1 MFNVNVLPRLINLN
15 SYPSDSDTVI
25 HYLTQGIGIV
35 YDLLLDG
42 ERIPVNH
49 QLQQAWNV
57 SDEELQSA
65 AIKNA
70 SKLYSVHIE
79 SLSGRIDSLS
89 GNQSNVNE
97 TEVTGPMVVFWK
109 PLGMSY
115 GAASILLPETQL
127 RLWEMFP
134 NGFLLLPC
142 SIHEWIAVSCDDLTE
157 EELEYQ
163 QNMVR
168 DVNKNVVIPVDR
180 LSDEIYTLTPDGQM
194 IVVHSVKDVEPIMD

>member
-1 MFNVNVLPRLINLN
+1 MFNVNVVPRLINLN
-15 SYPSDSDTVI
+15 SYPSDSDTVV
-25 HYLTQGIGIV
+25 HYLTKSVGIV

-57 SDEELQSA
+57 SDEELRTA

-70 SKLYSVHIE
+70 SKLYSVRIE
-79 SLSGRIDSLS
+79 SLSGRIESLS
-89 GNQSNVNE
+89 RNQDNVNE
-97 TEVTGPMVVFWK
+97 TEVTGPMVIFWE
-109 PLGMSY
+109 PMRMSY
-115 GAASILLPETQL
+115 GAAAILLPETQL

-134 NGFLLLPC
+134 HGFLLLPC
-142 SIHEWIAVSCDDLTE
+142 SIHEWIAVTSNELTE

-163 QNMVR
+163 QGMVR

-180 LSDEIYTLTPDGQM
+180 LSDEIFTLTPDGQM
-194 IVVHSVKDVEPIMD
+194 IEVHSVKDVEPIMD